1 MPRFNRNRDQNPNQ
15 NHSQGRSFPV
25 QDDINSIPFY
35 NARLFSM
42 YESLIQ
48 SYTHFTYHSNYMYNV
63 LAQTLNGTRESIN
76 SNPYPWLIIPNP
88 MHQRPESQSPSRQPP
103 PPSRQPPPPSRQP
116 PPPSQLPQQP
126 RQPPP
131 PARQPP
137 SQQPRQPPPQ
147 HEPNQN
153 LSAAIETNIINALFG
168 MMNLPA
174 ERRLTPDQLNECIET
189 VTFGSIVRPIN
200 NVCSITHDAFEP
212 NHQVSRIRQCGH
224 IFNPDSLTQW
234 LQINNTCPTCRH
246 NLLTE
251 RRAAS
256 QAGQGERATTNAPT
270 NAPTNTRTIPL
281 DSEININSLYNE
293 LLRNGSNIPGFELNS
308 VNDDSVV
315 FSFDLINPN
324 TRDID
329 EVD

>member
-1 MPRFNRNRDQNPNQ
+1 MPRFNRNRDQNANQ
-15 NHSQGRSFPV
+15 NHSQFPA
-25 QDDINSIPFY
+25 QDEVNSIPFY

-76 SNPYPWLIIPNP
+76 ANPYPWLIIPNP
-88 MHQRPESQSPSRQPP
+88 SQQPP
-103 PPSRQPPPPSRQP
+103 PQPPPHQTRQQPPHQPRQQP
-116 PPPSQLPQQP
+116 PPHQTRQ
-126 RQPPP
+126 QPPP
-131 PARQPP
+131 HQTRQQPP
-137 SQQPRQPPPQ
+137 HQPPPPQ
-147 HEPNQN
+147 HELNQN
-153 LSAAIETNIINALFG
+153 QSATIETNIINALFG
-168 MMNLPA
+168 MMNRPA
-174 ERRLTPDQLNECIET
+174 ERRLTPEQLNECVET

-234 LQINNTCPTCRH
+234 LRINNTCPTCRH

-251 RRAAS
+251 RRTAS
-256 QAGQGERATTNAPT
+256 QAGQGERAPT

-281 DSEININSLYNE
+281 DSDININSLYNE
-293 LLRNGSNIPGFELNS
+293 LLRNSGNIPGFELNS

-315 FSFDLINPN
+315 FSFDLIRPNP
-324 TRDID
+324 RDID